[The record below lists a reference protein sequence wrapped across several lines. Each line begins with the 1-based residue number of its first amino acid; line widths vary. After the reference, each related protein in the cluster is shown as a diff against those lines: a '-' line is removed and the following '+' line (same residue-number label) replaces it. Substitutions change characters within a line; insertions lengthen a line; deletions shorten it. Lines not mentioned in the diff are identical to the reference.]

1 MMDFDQFSLTE
12 PAFLVTIVSE
22 AILKDS
28 IVKLLHNLKV
38 KGYTVRTVESGGRYA
53 RRLVDP
59 DQPEP
64 LNAPEPS
71 IEVQV
76 IVSEELANV
85 LLYALKEQQRDFAIF
100 AYRQKV
106 ETLIQD

>member
-28 IVKLLHNLKV
+28 IVKLLNNLKV
-38 KGYTVRTVESGGRYA
+38 KGYSVRDVESGGRYT
-53 RRLVDP
+53 RRLVN
-59 DQPEP
+59 PEETTEVP
-64 LNAPEPS
+64 PPEPS
-71 IEVQV
+71 IEVQAV
-76 IVSEELANV
+76 VSEELANV
-85 LLYALKEQQRDFAIF
+85 LLYAMREQQRDFAIF

-106 ETLIQD
+106 EALIQD